1 MYFCSICQCSLT
13 RPITMC
19 GSCYRKYNHCRDEW
33 FTEAARI
40 EDRQRYR
47 NARFYEKETVITDL
61 PPSLRKQ
68 IEEELYSRL

>member
-1 MYFCSICQCSLT
+1 
-13 RPITMC
+13 MC
-19 GSCYRKYNHCRDEW
+19 GFCYGIYGDCTDEW
-33 FTEAARI
+33 FTEAIRI

-68 IEEELYSRL
+68 IEETLYSY

>member
-1 MYFCSICQCSLT
+1 
-13 RPITMC
+13 MC
-19 GSCYRKYNHCRDEW
+19 GTCFRKYKGCGDEW
-33 FTEAARI
+33 LKEAIRI

-68 IEEELYSRL
+68 IEDALYSY

>member
-1 MYFCSICQCSLT
+1 
-13 RPITMC
+13 MC
-19 GSCYRKYNHCRDEW
+19 GWCYRKYGHCEDKW
-33 FTEAARI
+33 FAEAIRI

-68 IEEELYSRL
+68 IEEKLYSY